1 MARTTI
7 RLDAQNPRLQEA
19 LRTRA
24 EALGNLVLADLKLAT
39 PVDTGQLRNAWEIKI
54 NDDGFTITNEEEY
67 ATRIDEGT
75 SLQAPAGIVD
85 PVLAKYNL
93 RRT

>member
-7 RLDAQNPRLQEA
+7 RLDSQNPRLQEA
-19 LRTRA
+19 LMTRA
-24 EALGNLVLADLKLAT
+24 EALGDLVLADLRLAT
-39 PVDTGQLRNAWEIKI
+39 PVDTGRLRDSWEIRM
-54 NDDGFTITNEEEY
+54 NDDGFTITNAEDY
-67 ATRIDEGT
+67 ATSIDDG
-75 SLQAPAGIVD
+75 SSSQAPAGIVD